1 MTKKKI
7 SKKKVQNCFSLCQ
20 SDCLID
26 VESGSNYITCKGIS
40 IYLYLN
46 YLK

>member
-1 MTKKKI
+1 MTKRKLAKRKFKI
-7 SKKKVQNCFSLCQ
+7 VSLCQ

-26 VESGSNYITCKGIS
+26 VESGSNYITCEGIS